1 MRGWGLG
8 TRLDLIGEE
17 TYQSRANAANLVRR
31 KFRTFMTM
39 SLHVPLRSVP
49 VVHQSTEYCDRL
61 GKVLDE
67 VMQSATSVAED
78 LQVLV
83 HT

>member
-1 MRGWGLG
+1 
-8 TRLDLIGEE
+8 
-17 TYQSRANAANLVRR
+17 
-31 KFRTFMTM
+31 MTM

>member
-1 MRGWGLG
+1 
-8 TRLDLIGEE
+8 
-17 TYQSRANAANLVRR
+17 
-31 KFRTFMTM
+31 M
-39 SLHVPLRSVP
+39 SLHVRVP

-83 HT
+83 HTWM